1 MRFEVTI
8 EEDTPYVKPFGTHV
22 LLRKETSLEL
32 SRHRPIF
39 RYSNSVNRDET
50 ATQRLVRITSGR
62 FVSCTDLQ

>member
-8 EEDTPYVKPFGTHV
+8 EEDTPYVKPFSDTHV

-32 SRHRPIF
+32 LRHRPIF

-50 ATQRLVRITSGR
+50 AT
-62 FVSCTDLQ
+62 